1 LAYNENFTVSTYST
15 PCLCEKSER
24 FYQEMFMSE
33 YGGTMEVLLQDGT
46 RCDIITKTHA
56 IEVDFANKRAEAI
69 GQSLNFA
76 LQTNKKAGIYSIK
89 NFSGMGRTA
98 FNAFEEISLFIP
110 NCSFP
115 FNVKTTTSKVQTY
128 YFLILIC

>member
-1 LAYNENFTVSTYST
+1 
-15 PCLCEKSER
+15 
-24 FYQEMFMSE
+24 MSE

-89 NFSGMGRTA
+89 FFSGMGRTA